1 MKRHPFDVL
10 SFTAGA
16 LFVALGVAFLAAGSA
31 VVRQA
36 HWLWPALLLVLGGAG
51 LVSALR
57 RDQTMPDPQRASEP
71 PG

>member
-16 LFVALGVAFLAAGSA
+16 VFVGLAVAFLVAGA
-31 VVRQA
+31 DVVDSA
-36 HWLWPALLLVLGGAG
+36 HWLWPVLLVAVGTAG

-57 RDQTMPDPQRASEP
+57 RDDPSEP
-71 PG
+71 G

>member
-16 LFVALGVAFLAAGSA
+16 VFVVLAVALLAGGSD

-36 HWLWPALLLVLGGAG
+36 HWLWPLVLLSLGGAG
-51 LVSALR
+51 LATALR
-57 RDQTMPDPQRASEP
+57 RDDR
-71 PG
+71 

>member
-16 LFVALGVAFLAAGSA
+16 VFVGLGIAFLAAGDD
-31 VVRQA
+31 VVDNA
-36 HWLWPALLLVLGGAG
+36 HWIWPVVLVALGVAG

-57 RDQTMPDPQRASEP
+57 RTEDADEDEAA
-71 PG
+71 

>member
-16 LFVALGVAFLAAGSA
+16 VFVGLGVAFLSAGA
-31 VVRQA
+31 DVVGNA
-36 HWLWPALLLVLGGAG
+36 GWLWPVLLVALGAAG

-57 RDQTMPDPQRASEP
+57 RDDPVEPD
-71 PG
+71 